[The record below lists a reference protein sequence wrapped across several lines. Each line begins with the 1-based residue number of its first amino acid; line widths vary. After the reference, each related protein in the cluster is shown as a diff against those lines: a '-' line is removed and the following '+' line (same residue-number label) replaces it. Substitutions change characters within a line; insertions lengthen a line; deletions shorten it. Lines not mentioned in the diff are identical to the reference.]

1 MSGGAR
7 GGSEFGRPGR
17 VWALWVLAR
26 VLGDGCNA
34 FVPNPAGVVQLP
46 CRYAVQ
52 SALDALGIESL
63 GRVLQ
68 TPGTGPAVR
77 ELMLAHGGTV

>member
-1 MSGGAR
+1 VSGGR
-7 GGSEFGRPGR
+7 TGRA
-17 VWALWVLAR
+17 WAVVILAR

-63 GRVLQ
+63 DRVLRH
-68 TPGTGPAVR
+68 PGFGPSVR
-77 ELMLAHGGTV
+77 EILVAHGGTV

>member
-1 MSGGAR
+1 MAGLFDIGGKFKPR
-7 GGSEFGRPGR
+7 N
-17 VWALWVLAR
+17 V
-26 VLGDGCNA
+26 
-34 FVPNPAGVVQLP
+34 AGVVQLP

-68 TPGTGPAVR
+68 TPGYGPAVR
-77 ELMLAHGGTV
+77 ELLLAHGGTA